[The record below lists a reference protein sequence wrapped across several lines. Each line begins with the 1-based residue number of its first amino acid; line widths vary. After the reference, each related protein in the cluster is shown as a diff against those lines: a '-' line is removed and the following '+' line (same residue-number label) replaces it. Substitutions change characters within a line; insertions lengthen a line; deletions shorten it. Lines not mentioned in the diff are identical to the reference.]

1 MKIKHIVVATDLTEW
16 SLPALQAGLDLAE
29 LSAGRV
35 TLVHTLEP
43 PPTPPGLEAF
53 ALEGMPM
60 DWVNRV
66 NDAREKIV
74 ERQLAEIA
82 SANRRAPAVIETQLL
97 QGLMPETLVEFLSK
111 SGADLLIV
119 GSHGRRGVAHLFLGS
134 IAEQLMRTAPCPV
147 LVVKPNNPA

>member
-1 MKIKHIVVATDLTEW
+1 MKIKNIVVATDLTEW

-29 LSAGRV
+29 LAGGRV

-66 NDAREKIV
+66 NDAREKMV

-82 SANRRAPAVIETQLL
+82 AANRRAPAVIETQLL
-97 QGLMPETLVEFLSK
+97 AGLMPETLVEFLAK
-111 SGADLLIV
+111 SGADLLVV

-134 IAEQLMRTAPCPV
+134 IAEQLMRTSPCPV
-147 LVVKPNNPA
+147 LVVKPNVPA